1 MKLCRFVFRSLYF
14 LMLYATMA
22 VAFLPAVRAQSS
34 KGTVTGTVTD
44 PTGGIIPEA
53 KVTLKDKNTGVSRQT
68 VTNQAG
74 IYRFDAVDLGVYNV
88 TVSKPGFKNASFDDI
103 TIQANRTATFDAQL
117 QLGSGSQTVEVNA
130 TASEILQT
138 SDAVRGGNLEP
149 VQITGLPLPALDSLN
164 LMMTLPGA
172 QSATTTQFSDGP
184 NVSFNGTRA
193 RGNNFM
199 IDGVEN
205 NDISVAGAAFSITN
219 PDAIQ
224 EVSVQTSEFSAE
236 YGRAGGAVVNQITRS
251 GTNALHGTATEIYQS
266 QVFNATSNADRLGG
280 LTHPPKFVENTP
292 DFTIGGPLVIPR
304 LYNGRNKTFFFG
316 AAQWDRLFSSAQ
328 TTLSN
333 VPTPAGVA
341 ALQALS
347 SSCPNVALFLQ
358 ALGSLRGDPTGF
370 GNPAQVRN
378 LDISAPSGSTTCNGD
393 DRTGEVVQVGPANRM
408 ASQSTLDNN
417 HLVRIDQVASSKQ
430 TMNFR
435 WLYDNTVSQPFFNN
449 FPGFDRGFSGRTM
462 TGSFQDSYVFNSRWV
477 NEFRFNYG
485 RIGFNFPLLAPD
497 TFHATLPSFSVN
509 GFRGWG
515 GATNIPQFR
524 YANNWQYQDTVTWV
538 HGRHTVRAGVDFLRQ
553 LARQRPPFNE
563 RGSFLYQASVGATGL
578 ANFIDDFGGLSG
590 NTQRQFGVSIYHPNL
605 LRQSYFGQ
613 DDWKVTPSLTLNLG
627 LRYEYFGQPAN
638 GAFRIPAFTNW
649 DPVNFA
655 QPDHVNPDKNN
666 FGPVVGLAW
675 APHFSSGVLERL
687 FGEDKTVIR
696 SGYQISYDTFF
707 NNLLSNIAGS
717 SPNTLGGIVTSSTS
731 ASAPRG
737 TANFQSQ
744 FASIQPTPPTA
755 FSPQT
760 NLLDPNIRNPYTER
774 WTLEVQRE
782 LPAGIVFDVAYVG
795 AEGHKLFQ
803 TLDMNPCIAA
813 TGCPSL
819 ANPTGTRLH
828 NDVGVR
834 TMRASSAN
842 SNYHALQVDVK
853 RRYSETPIG
862 NLLIEGAYTYSHA
875 IDQVSEV
882 FATDSTPSAFPSEPP
897 ILGFNQNIDRGN
909 ADFDRRQRLVLSH
922 VWDIRGP
929 KTGLLGQL
937 FGYWTVGGV
946 ATFNTGAPYTVTNGS
961 DRNGDGQTGPD
972 RPDIGNPKAPINSRA
987 IITSLTTCPSGFF
1000 NPDTSA
1006 CTSSDQV
1013 FWVQGSGNAT
1023 ASTVGRNTLFG
1034 PGVVNWDVS
1043 VAKGF
1048 RFSERFRLDYRLD
1061 MFNVLNHV
1069 NLGDTPAG
1077 FGLATVNGTGAGSF
1091 LDFGLMD
1098 APGRTMR
1105 MGLKLSF

>member
-1 MKLCRFVFRSLYF
+1 MAYFKFRVWTLCLLALSVTLGG
-14 LMLYATMA
+14 
-22 VAFLPAVRAQSS
+22 AFMPTAKPQTR
-34 KGTVTGTVTD
+34 KGAVTGTVTA
-44 PTGGIIPEA
+44 PSGSSIPDA
-53 KVTLKDKNTGVSRQT
+53 TVTLKDTNTGTSRET
-68 VTNQAG
+68 TTNQAG
-74 IYRFDAVDLGVYNV
+74 IYRFDAVDLGVYDL
-88 TVSKPGFKNASFDDI
+88 TISKSGFKDGSFTGI
-103 TIQANRTATFDAQL
+103 TIQANRVASIDAQL
-117 QLGSGSQTVEVNA
+117 QLGTGSQTVEVNA
-130 TASEILQT
+130 TASELLQT

-149 VQITGLPLPALDSLN
+149 VQITTLPLTGLDSLS
-164 LMMTLPGA
+164 LMLTLPGA

-251 GTNALHGTATEIYQS
+251 GTNKLHGTANEIYQS
-266 QVFNATSNADRLGG
+266 QVFNATSNGDRLGG
-280 LTHPPKFVENTP
+280 LTHPAKFVENTP
-292 DFTIGGPLVIPR
+292 DFTIGGPVVIPHF
-304 LYNGRNKTFFFG
+304 YNGRNKTFFFG
-316 AAQWDRLFSSAQ
+316 AAQWDRFFSSAQ

-333 VPTPAGVA
+333 VPTPAGFTV
-341 ALQALS
+341 LQGLS
-347 SSCPNVALFLQ
+347 SACPNVASFLQ

-378 LDISAPSGSTTCNGD
+378 LDISVPAGSTTCNGT
-393 DRTGEVVQVGPANRM
+393 DRSGLLVQVGPANRS
-408 ASQSTLDNN
+408 ASQSSLDNN
-417 HLVRIDQVASSKQ
+417 HLVRIDQTVSAKQ

-435 WLYDNTVSQPFFNN
+435 WLYDSNATGPSFNN
-449 FPGFDRGFSGRTM
+449 FPGFDRGFTGRTL
-462 TGSFQDSYVFNSRWV
+462 TGSFTDTYVFSPRWV

-497 TFHATLPSFSVN
+497 TFHATLPNFSVN

-538 HGRHTVRAGVDFLRQ
+538 HGRHTVRFGADFLRQ
-553 LARQRPPFNE
+553 LARQHPPFNE
-563 RGSFLYQASVGATGL
+563 RGSFLYQASVGASGL
-578 ANFIDDFGGLSG
+578 ANFIDDFGGTSG
-590 NTQRQFGVSIYHPNL
+590 NTQRQFGSSIYHPNL
-605 LRQSYFGQ
+605 LRQSYFGE
-613 DDWKVTPSLTLNLG
+613 DDWKVTQSLTLNLG

-638 GAFRIPAFTNW
+638 TFLIPAFTNW

-666 FGPVVGLAW
+666 LGPVVGLAW
-675 APHFSSGVLERL
+675 APHFSSGVFGRM

-696 SGYQISYDTFF
+696 GGFQISYDTFF

-717 SPNTLGGIVTSSTS
+717 SPNTLGGIVTSLSS
-731 ASAPRG
+731 SSLPRG

-744 FASIQPTPPTA
+744 FSSIQPTPPTA
-755 FSPQT
+755 LSPQT

-782 LPAGIVFDVAYVG
+782 LPLGLVFDVAYVG

-803 TLDMNPCIAA
+803 TLDMNPFLGASA
-813 TGCPSL
+813 SSTSL
-819 ANPTGTRLH
+819 AGTRLH
-828 NDVGVR
+828 SNVGVR

-842 SNYHALQVDVK
+842 SNYHSLQVDVK
-853 RRYSETPIG
+853 RRYSQTPIG

-875 IDQVSEV
+875 IDTVSEV
-882 FATDSTPSAFPSEPP
+882 FSTDSTPSAFESAPQL
-897 ILGFNQNIDRGN
+897 LGFSPNIDRGN

-922 VWDIRGP
+922 IWDIRGP
-929 KTGLLGQL
+929 KSGILGQIL
-937 FGYWTVGGV
+937 GYWTVGGV
-946 ATFNTGAPYTVTNGS
+946 ATFNTGAPYTVNNGS
-961 DRNGDGQTGPD
+961 DRNGDGQTAPD
-972 RPDIGNPKAPINSRA
+972 RPDIGNPMAPITSRA
-987 IITSLTTCPSGFF
+987 IITSTTTCSSGFI

-1006 CTSSDQV
+1006 CTTPSQV
-1013 FWVQGSGNAT
+1013 FWVEGTGNPNAN
-1023 ASTVGRNTLFG
+1023 TVGRNTLFG
-1034 PGVVNWDVS
+1034 PGVINWDLS

-1048 RFSERFRLDYRLD
+1048 KLSEGIRLDYRLD
-1061 MFNVLNHV
+1061 MFNALNHV
-1069 NLGDTPAG
+1069 NLGDTPTG

-1091 LDFGLMD
+1091 LNFGLMD